1 MKRLSIIS
9 MVVAILLTAVPSYG
23 APLENRFYQEASWE
37 EQARSMIY
45 LILHLSSINAVNGM
59 NLTQVQAAQLRLM
72 ALEVEAAA
80 EKIPD
85 LKAKYRPDLAE
96 VRDTYLEVRKYII
109 SGKKVPDELEKRVVK
124 ARGIES
130 SVIRYS
136 LRESKW
142 ARSSCLRCHTEPNIP
157 DIRSNKKIMTAINKT
172 SCPIFTGR
180 EKETFFAHMG
190 SVFGKK
196 GMLKL
201 KTLSPKVDQLLT
213 DSQKEILRTFTCC
226 LTPPK
231 DLSDPIRAGQATSGE
246 REIEILR
253 AVRKVPTAYWPYARS
268 RALKKL
274 ELMLIFKY
282 PGITEEKIKTICDRV
297 GEVYDKARALSDVD
311 FEMDKGTL
319 AAEIK
324 SIGGSKKE
332 LGKRQQDYMNALFL
346 LIPGTAEVYDNIIKR
361 MNSTEILNQ

>member
-9 MVVAILLTAVPSYG
+9 IVAAIMLAAIPSFG
-23 APLENRFYQEASWE
+23 ALSENRFYQEATWD
-37 EQARSMIY
+37 EQARGMIY
-45 LILHLSSINAVNGM
+45 LLLHLSSINAVNGM
-59 NLTQVQAAQLRLM
+59 NLTQDQAAQLRLM
-72 ALEVEAAA
+72 ALEVEAVA
-80 EKIPD
+80 EKIPV

-109 SGKKVPDELEKRVVK
+109 SGKKVPDELEKKVVR

-130 SVIRYS
+130 SVIRHS

-142 ARSSCLRCHTEPNIP
+142 ARSSCLRCHTEPKIP
-157 DIRSNKKIMTAINKT
+157 DIRSNKKIMEAINKT
-172 SCPIFTGR
+172 SCPTFTGR
-180 EKETFFAHMG
+180 EKETFFAHMS
-190 SVFGKK
+190 SVFGKR

-201 KTLSPKVDQLLT
+201 KTLSPKVDRLLT

-246 REIEILR
+246 KEIEILR
-253 AVRKVPTAYWPYARS
+253 AVRKIPTAYWHYARS

-274 ELMLIFKY
+274 ELLLVFKY
-282 PGITEEKIKTICDRV
+282 PGITEEKIKTICDGV
-297 GEVYDKARALSDVD
+297 GEIYDKTRTLSDLD

-324 SIGGSKKE
+324 SMGGSKKE
-332 LGKRQQDYMNALFL
+332 LGKHQQDYMNALFL
-346 LIPGTAEVYDNIIKR
+346 LIPGTADVYDNIIKR
-361 MNSTEILNQ
+361 MNSNEILNQ